1 MLRVCWILES
11 TIINIT
17 LFSTRPTPKNFAQL
31 VESDPP
37 FCKFFLIFLI
47 FRRLLFW
54 SWELNVVGFEFYS
67 PLPIKK
73 YFTQTVFIPGTAQAV
88 TGCHDGHI
96 VVWDISLIME
106 NFSQPEERRKIKLV
120 NLMNTSNKSET
131 AQKKGTASINIL
143 KIQGPYLV
151 VGASNGSIRF
161 YDFQYRIISWFEDID
176 INSIT
181 SISFANDPLNDRS
194 ESMKLVATGM
204 EKEDKDNEPFDC
216 PEFIVVDL
224 EAKIMILKG
233 NLFEE
238 IDKDNKRGTLLMRS
252 IVSPIIWIAVRPNSN
267 TLAITCENG
276 TIYEWDFHEKGNTL
290 QTLRTFESFETPTC
304 IDYSPDGKYLAV
316 ATRIGSLYFYIYDY
330 EKPDWQQSYLL
341 IYENDNKAK
350 PKINFQVF
358 ASDSKHLAT
367 MNEDLSVCLFKI
379 DHKYLDPTQPKEWI
393 FSGKVR
399 AHLLPLRSI
408 SFGESL
414 SDKGEIKLRL
424 FSIAEDKK
432 LIEYDVHNS
441 TQDGLRVVSV
451 TQIEQEA
458 NPCSCVWYPINI
470 YKEDCLLT
478 VNDEYKV
485 RLWQIMSNGTKSKI
499 TLK

>member
-1 MLRVCWILES
+1 M
-11 TIINIT
+11 
-17 LFSTRPTPKNFAQL
+17 
-31 VESDPP
+31 
-37 FCKFFLIFLI
+37 
-47 FRRLLFW
+47 FW

-143 KIQGPYLV
+143 KIQGLYLV

-161 YDFQYRIISWFEDID
+161 YDFRYRIISWFEDID
-176 INSIT
+176 VGSIT

-194 ESMKLVATGM
+194 ESMKLGTVGM
-204 EKEDKDNEPFDC
+204 DRDEKENELFDC

-224 EAKIMILKG
+224 DAKITILKG

-238 IDKDNKRGTLLMRS
+238 IDKENKKGTLLMKS
-252 IVSPIIWIAVRPNSN
+252 IVSPIICISVRANSN
-267 TLAITCENG
+267 TLAISCENG
-276 TIYEWDFHEKGNTL
+276 VIYEWDFHEKGNTL
-290 QTLRTFESFETPTC
+290 TFVRSFEPNDIPTC
-304 IDYSPDGKYLAV
+304 IEYSPDGKYLSV
-316 ATRIGSLYFYIYDY
+316 ATIFGRLYFYVYDY
-330 EKPDWQQSYLL
+330 EKPEWQSGYLL
-341 IYENDNKAK
+341 IYENDNKFK
-350 PKINFQVF
+350 PKINSQVY
-358 ASDSKHLAT
+358 ASDSKHIAT

-379 DHKYLDPTQPKEWI
+379 DHKFGDPTQPKEWV
-393 FSGKVR
+393 FSGKCR
-399 AHLLPLRSI
+399 AHLLRIRSI

-414 SDKGEIKLRL
+414 TDKGDIKLRL
-424 FSIAEDKK
+424 FSIGEDKK

-441 TQDGLRVVSV
+441 SQDGLRVTSV
-451 TQIEQEA
+451 TQIEQES
-458 NPCSCVWYPINI
+458 NPSSCVWYPINI

-478 VNDEYKV
+478 VNEEYKI
-485 RLWQIMSNGTKSKI
+485 RLWQIMPNGSKSKYI
-499 TLK
+499 ILNYF

>member
-1 MLRVCWILES
+1 M
-11 TIINIT
+11 
-17 LFSTRPTPKNFAQL
+17 
-31 VESDPP
+31 
-37 FCKFFLIFLI
+37 
-47 FRRLLFW
+47 
-54 SWELNVVGFEFYS
+54 NVAGFEFYS
-67 PLPIKK
+67 PLTIKK
-73 YFTQTVFIPGTAQAV
+73 IFTQTVFIPGTAQAV
-88 TGCHDGHI
+88 TGCTDGHI

-176 INSIT
+176 IVSIT
-181 SISFANDPLNDRS
+181 SISFANDGHNDHS
-194 ESMKLVATGM
+194 ESMKYAITGM
-204 EKEDKDNEPFDC
+204 EKEDKENEPFDC

-224 EAKIMILKG
+224 EAKITILKG

-238 IDKDNKRGTLLMRS
+238 IDKDNKKGTLLMKS
-252 IVSPIIWIAVRPNSN
+252 IVSPIINISVRPNSN
-267 TLAITCENG
+267 TLAITCENA
-276 TIYEWDFHEKGNTL
+276 TIYEWDFHEKPNTL
-290 QTLRTFESFETPTC
+290 QFLKCFESETPTC

-316 ATRIGSLYFYIYDY
+316 ATKIGSLYFYVYDY
-330 EKPDWQQSYLL
+330 DKTEWQSSYLL
-341 IYENDNKAK
+341 IYENDNQTK
-350 PKINFQVF
+350 PPILYQVF

-367 MNEDLSVCLFKI
+367 MNEDISVCLFKI
-379 DHKYLDPTQPKEWI
+379 DHKYGDPSQPKEWV

-414 SDKGEIKLRL
+414 TDKGDIKLRL
-424 FSIAEDKK
+424 FSIAADKK

-441 TQDGLRVVSV
+441 SQDGLRVVSV
-451 TQIEQEA
+451 TQIEQDA

-478 VNDEYKV
+478 VNDEYKI
-485 RLWQIMSNGTKSKI
+485 RLWQIMPNGSKSKNL
-499 TLK
+499 LKIFLEGYY